1 MHRLD
6 IQELLRE
13 KEELKRKNQF
23 LQEKNDFYK
32 KEIEE
37 NMAEIRTQLAE
48 KSQLED
54 FIRLLEEQK
63 EKLEADIA

>member
-6 IQELLRE
+6 IQELLWE

-23 LQEKNDFYK
+23 HQEKKDFYK

-48 KSQLED
+48 KSQL
-54 FIRLLEEQK
+54 
-63 EKLEADIA
+63 